1 MESLHVLILSVVV
14 LTPRCSLHTFSGG
27 KVFVSLQDPNP
38 RELSEQ
44 CVGRW
49 RLCGLL
55 IPQGRTSHCRGLQ
68 VGWTKAVKPVFH
80 EFQKEVKPYQNSLNA
95 RSGF

>member
-1 MESLHVLILSVVV
+1 MESLHVLILSVLV
-14 LTPRCSLHTFSGG
+14 LTPRCALYTFSGG

-44 CVGRW
+44 HVACW
-49 RLCGLL
+49 SLYGLIL
-55 IPQGRTSHCRGLQ
+55 QGRALHCRELQ
-68 VGWTKAVKPVFH
+68 VGWAKAMKPVFH
-80 EFQKEVKPYQNSLNA
+80 EFQKEVKPYQNSPNA